1 MSGQYDVANL
11 KKVIAILGKGVQV
24 YKGVTADGKVDL
36 MDLNQ
41 LLLFLPVL
49 QQLPDFAAIPKE
61 IGDLDTADAA
71 DLIAY
76 VGAELGG
83 IGDAKTKLI
92 IEKSLLVIAAGVAL
106 VQAVRS

>member
-11 KKVIAILGKGVQV
+11 KKVVAILGKSIQV
-24 YKGVTADGKVDL
+24 YKGVTVDGKVDL

-49 QQLPDFAAIPKE
+49 QSLPDFALVPKE
-61 IGDLDTADAA
+61 VSDLDAADAA

-76 VGAELGG
+76 VGVELGG
-83 IGDAKTKLI
+83 LGDAKTKLI
-92 IEKSLLVIAAGVAL
+92 IEKSLLVLAAGVAL
-106 VQAVRS
+106 VQAIKA